1 MAGGTCFH
9 CGEPLPAHGARHVVI
24 GSETRDF
31 CCAGCEAAAELI
43 AACGLED
50 YYRVRTAA
58 PTPAGAS
65 GPDLTAWDIPGVVD
79 AAIERDGDARALTI
93 LVDGMR
99 CAACAWL
106 IEEVMKR
113 EGGFSEV
120 EVNATTSRARLAWR
134 GDEVPLSR
142 RLAPLAALGYTPLLP
157 NRGSAAAETGAR
169 RRALKKLVVAGL
181 GMMQAMMFA
190 EALYFGDDGSMDLA
204 TRDLFRW
211 LGLLISAPVIAYAG
225 SDFFRGALLEW
236 RWRRLGMDFLVSV
249 TVLLAYAASFVETLR
264 GGPAVYFDSA
274 VMFVFLLLATRH
286 LERAARVRANAAV
299 DVLARAQ
306 PEVARRVDPNGEARE
321 VPAAALVAGD
331 IVRVRAGETVAA
343 DGVLLADAASFSE
356 ALLTGESRPVAKR
369 AGDPVL
375 AGSHAVSGSADLRVT
390 ATGSKTRIAEI
401 LRLVERAQSDRP
413 RVARIAD
420 EIASRFIVG
429 LLVAVVVVGFWWAAV
444 DPTRVLPTV
453 LAVLA
458 VTCPCALSLAVPA
471 SQAAAHARLAS
482 LGILVV
488 KPDVLE
494 QLPKVDVVVL
504 DKTGTLTTG
513 ASLLAQVEVL
523 RGDEARALSIAAALE
538 RESSHPI
545 ARAFDGRGDP
555 ALRASAVRVVP
566 GFGLEGEVDGV
577 RYQIGRDPAGDGDSD
592 EAVVVLADGQGP
604 IARFVLKEVL
614 RPEAAAT
621 VARLARGRRI
631 EILSG
636 DAAPRVAAVASTLG
650 VAHWSA
656 RRTPEDKLKRIR
668 ELQAQGLKVAMVG
681 DGINDAA
688 VLAGADVAIALGG
701 GAALAMSAADAVVL
715 GDRLDRVADL
725 VELAGDVRRNM
736 RQNLVWALA
745 YNIAGLPLAAMG
757 FVPPWAAALGMSLSS
772 LLVTLNALRIA
783 RWRMHAGMAGEAE
796 RPVRRPALASRDRA
810 PTARRELPA

>member
-1 MAGGTCFH
+1 MAAGACFH
-9 CGEPLPAHGARHVVI
+9 CGEPLPAHGARHVLL
-24 GSETRDF
+24 GAARRDF

-43 AACGLED
+43 NACGLDD
-50 YYRVRTAA
+50 YYRVRTGA
-58 PTPAGAS
+58 PTPAGAG
-65 GPDLTAWDIPGVVD
+65 GPDLSAWDIPGVVD
-79 AAIERDGDARALTI
+79 AAVERDGESRAMTI

-106 IEEVMKR
+106 IQEVLKR
-113 EGGFSEV
+113 EGGFSSV
-120 EVNATTSRARLAWR
+120 EVNATTSRARLAWN
-134 GDEVPLSR
+134 GDATLLSA
-142 RLAPLAALGYTPLLP
+142 RLAPLRALGYTPLLP
-157 NRGSAAAETGAR
+157 NRGSAAAETAAR

-211 LGLLISAPVIAYAG
+211 LGLLVSAPVIAYAG

-249 TVLLAYAASFVETLR
+249 TVLLAYVASFVETLR

-299 DVLARAQ
+299 DLLARAQ
-306 PEVARRVDPNGEARE
+306 PEIARRVGADGEVLE
-321 VPAAALVAGD
+321 VPAATLAPGD
-331 IVRVRAGETVAA
+331 VVRVRAGETVAA
-343 DGVLLADAASFSE
+343 DGVLLAEAASFSE
-356 ALLTGESRPVAKR
+356 SLLTGESRPVDKR

-390 ATGSKTRIAEI
+390 ATGTATRIAEI
-401 LRLVERAQSDRP
+401 LRLVERAQSGRP
-413 RVARIAD
+413 QVARIAD
-420 EIASRFIVG
+420 AIASRFIVG
-429 LLVAVVVVGFWWAAV
+429 LLVAVIAVGLWWAAV
-444 DPTRVLPTV
+444 DPSRVLPIV

-471 SQAAAHARLAS
+471 AQAAAHARLAS

-513 ASLLAQVEVL
+513 ASGLARVDVL
-523 RGDEARALSIAAALE
+523 RGSEARALALAAALE

-555 ALRASAVRVVP
+555 ALRATGVRVVP
-566 GFGLEGEVDGV
+566 GFGIEGVVDGV
-577 RYQIGRDPAGDGDSD
+577 ACRIGRDPDGDGEES
-592 EAVVVLADGQGP
+592 VVVLADGQGP
-604 IARFVLKEVL
+604 IARFVLEEAL

-621 VARLARGRRI
+621 VARLARGRRV

-636 DAAPRVAAVASTLG
+636 DSAPRVAAVAATLG
-650 VAHWSA
+650 IEAWSA
-656 RRTPEDKLKRIR
+656 RRSPEQKLARIR
-668 ELQAQGLKVAMVG
+668 ALQAEGLKVAMVG

-688 VLAGADVAIALGG
+688 VLGGADVAIALGG

-715 GDRLDRVADL
+715 GDRLERVADL
-725 VELAGDVRRNM
+725 VDLSIEARRNM
-736 RQNLVWALA
+736 RQNLAWALA
-745 YNIAGLPLAAMG
+745 YNIGGLPLAAAG

-783 RWRMHAGMAGEAE
+783 RWRLQGGSAPDAAVGF
-796 RPVRRPALASRDRA
+796 RPTPRDVRATT

>member
-1 MAGGTCFH
+1 MAGAACFH
-9 CGEPLPAHGARHVVI
+9 CGEPLPAHGARHVVL
-24 GSETRDF
+24 GAEARDY

-43 AACGLED
+43 AACGLGD

-58 PTPAGAS
+58 PTPS
-65 GPDLTAWDIPGVVD
+65 GDGRPDLSAWDIPGVVD
-79 AAIERDGDARALTI
+79 ASIERDGDARAMTI
-93 LVDGMR
+93 LVDGIR

-106 IEEVMKR
+106 IQAVLKR
-113 EGGFSEV
+113 QGGFSEV

-134 GDEVPLSR
+134 GDEIPLSR
-142 RLAPLAALGYTPLLP
+142 RLSSLVALGYTPLLP
-157 NRGSAAAETGAR
+157 NRGSAAAEIAAR

-190 EALYFGDDGSMDLA
+190 EALYFGDGGSMDIA

-211 LGLLISAPVIAYAG
+211 LGLLVSAPVIAYAG

-236 RWRRLGMDFLVSV
+236 RWRRPGMDFLVSV
-249 TVLLAYAASFVETLR
+249 TVLLAYVASFVETLR

-286 LERAARVRANAAV
+286 LERAARARANAAV

-306 PEVARRVDPNGEARE
+306 PAVARRLDADGEPRE
-321 VPAAALVAGD
+321 VPAAALAAGD
-331 IVRVRAGETVAA
+331 VVRVRAGEALAA
-343 DGVLLADAASFSE
+343 DGVLLGEAASFSE

-390 ATGSKTRIAEI
+390 ATGAATRIAEI
-401 LRLVERAQSDRP
+401 LRLVERAQSGRP

-429 LLVAVVVVGFWWAAV
+429 LLVAVVAVALWWAAV
-444 DPTRVLPTV
+444 DPSRVLPIA

-471 SQAAAHARLAS
+471 AQAAAHARLAS

-488 KPDVLE
+488 EPDVLE

-513 ASLLAQVEVL
+513 ASTLARIDVL
-523 RGDEARALSIAAALE
+523 RGGESRALAIAAALE

-545 ARAFDGRGDP
+545 ARAFEGRGDP
-555 ALRASAVRVVP
+555 ALRATAVRVVP
-566 GFGLEGEVDGV
+566 GFGLEGVVDGV
-577 RYQIGRDPAGDGDSD
+577 AYRIGRDPAGDGEES
-592 EAVVVLADGQGP
+592 AVVLADDRGP
-604 IARFVLKEVL
+604 IARFVIEEAL

-621 VARLARGRRI
+621 VARLARGRRV

-636 DAAPRVAAVASTLG
+636 DAAPRVAAVASQLG
-650 VAHWSA
+650 VARWSA
-656 RRTPEDKLKRIR
+656 RRTPEQKLARIR
-668 ELQAQGLKVAMVG
+668 ELQAEGLKVAMVG

-688 VLAGADVAIALGG
+688 VLGGADVAIALGG

-715 GDRLDRVADL
+715 GDRLGRVADL
-725 VELAGDVRRNM
+725 LDLAVEARRNM
-736 RQNLVWALA
+736 RQNLAWALA
-745 YNIAGLPLAAMG
+745 YNIGGLPLAALG

-783 RWRMHAGMAGEAE
+783 RWRAREGASAEA
-796 RPVRRPALASRDRA
+796 RA
-810 PTARRELPA
+810 PDAPTPQVGRATAASARRELPA

>member
-1 MAGGTCFH
+1 MAGGACFH
-9 CGEPLPAHGARHVVI
+9 CGEPLPAHGTRHVVL
-24 GSETRDF
+24 GSESRAF

-43 AACGLED
+43 AACGLSD

-58 PTPAGAS
+58 PTPAGA
-65 GPDLTAWDIPGVVD
+65 GGVDLKAWDIPGVVD
-79 AAIERDGDARALTI
+79 AAIERDGDARGMTI

-106 IEEVMKR
+106 IQEVMKR

-120 EVNATTSRARLAWR
+120 EVNATTARARVAWR

-157 NRGSAAAETGAR
+157 NRGSAAAETAAR

-211 LGLLISAPVIAYAG
+211 LGLLVSAPVIAYAG

-249 TVLLAYAASFVETLR
+249 TVLLAYVASFVETLR

-306 PEVARRVDPNGEARE
+306 PEVARRVDADGGAHE
-321 VPAAALVAGD
+321 VPAAALAAGD

-390 ATGSKTRIAEI
+390 ATGTQTRIAEI
-401 LRLVERAQSDRP
+401 LRLVERAQSGRP

-429 LLVAVVVVGFWWAAV
+429 LLVAVVAVGFWWAAV
-444 DPTRVLPTV
+444 DPTRVLPIV

-513 ASLLAQVEVL
+513 ASTLARVDVR
-523 RGDEARALSIAAALE
+523 RGTEARALSIAAALE
-538 RESSHPI
+538 CESSHPI
-545 ARAFDGRGDP
+545 ARAFDGRGDA
-555 ALRASAVRVVP
+555 ALRATAVRVVP

-577 RYQIGRDPAGDGDSD
+577 GYRIGRDPAGDGDES
-592 EAVVVLADGQGP
+592 AVVLADGQGA
-604 IARFVLKEVL
+604 IARFVLEEAL

-621 VARLARGRRI
+621 VARLARGRRV

-636 DAAPRVAAVASTLG
+636 DAAPRVAAVASMLG

-656 RRTPEDKLKRIR
+656 RRTPEDKLARIR

-688 VLAGADVAIALGG
+688 VLGGADVAIALGG

-715 GDRLDRVADL
+715 GDRLERVPDL
-725 VELAGDVRRNM
+725 VDLAVDARRNM
-736 RQNLVWALA
+736 RQNLAWALA
-745 YNIAGLPLAAMG
+745 YNIGGLPLAAMG
-757 FVPPWAAALGMSLSS
+757 FVPPWVAALGMSLSS

-783 RWRMHAGMAGEAE
+783 RWRKRAAEAGD
-796 RPVRRPALASRDRA
+796 PVRTSAAASRDRA
-810 PTARRELPA
+810 STARRELPA